1 MPIITCPSVLG
12 TGSPST
18 HLATAPH
25 LRAAL
30 QAPVFRGCTLAWG
43 TEVLRPWAVG
53 LGRGEA
59 CTSRGV
65 FSSINSQ
72 ILLRTCSVQ
81 RWLAGGAG
89 WGGGEDE
96 QTRES
101 VPSGSFLSIRNAGPE
116 VRAERGHEVVFLPF
130 LQRDPGR
137 GPTIWLGPAAPSV
150 SPLLPDGLG
159 LGGLSP
165 GLRTRVTGG

>member
-1 MPIITCPSVLG
+1 MCWARALPQPTSPPPRTCGQPFRHLCSEAAPWLG
-12 TGSPST
+12 GQ
-18 HLATAPH
+18 
-25 LRAAL
+25 RFC
-30 QAPVFRGCTLAWG
+30 VRGPWAWG
-43 TEVLRPWAVG
+43 G
-53 LGRGEA
+53 GRLAHPEA
-59 CTSRGV
+59 CSPALIHT
-65 FSSINSQ
+65 
-72 ILLRTCSVQ
+72 LHTCSMQ

>member
-1 MPIITCPSVLG
+1 MCRAQALPQPA
-12 TGSPST
+12 SPPPHARRQPFR
-18 HLATAPH
+18 HLCSEAAPWPGG
-25 LRAAL
+25 
-30 QAPVFRGCTLAWG
+30 Q
-43 TEVLRPWAVG
+43 VLRPWAMG

-72 ILLRTCSVQ
+72 ILLHTYSMQ
-81 RWLAGGAG
+81 RWLAGGTG
-89 WGGGEDE
+89 WGGGKDE
-96 QTRES
+96 QTQES

-116 VRAERGHEVVFLPF
+116 VRAERDLHEVVFLPF

-137 GPTIWLGPAAPSV
+137 GPTIWLGPATPSV
-150 SPLLPDGLG
+150 SPLLPDGPG
-159 LGGLSP
+159 LGGLRP

>member
-1 MPIITCPSVLG
+1 M
-12 TGSPST
+12 
-18 HLATAPH
+18 
-25 LRAAL
+25 
-30 QAPVFRGCTLAWG
+30 
-43 TEVLRPWAVG
+43 G

-59 CTSRGV
+59 CTSRGM

-72 ILLRTCSVQ
+72 ILLHTYSMQ
-81 RWLAGGAG
+81 RWLAGGTG
-89 WGGGEDE
+89 WGGGKDE
-96 QTRES
+96 QTQES

-116 VRAERGHEVVFLPF
+116 VRAERDLHEVVFLPF

-150 SPLLPDGLG
+150 SPLLPDGPG
-159 LGGLSP
+159 LGGLRP